1 MLLFRLLNIE
11 LQNTMFCVIFIRSFQ
26 KFFRLEFPSA
36 NWHGEFKKSEI
47 WHEGSLRCYPKG
59 TILLF
64 AISGIFMEFW
74 GIFGEYPPIFDIFVE
89 RAPVKL
95 GFECFLS
102 EYGLGGRPRHFTTRI
117 WRFGN
122 FREFS
127 GIFRNFQSWGTVA
140 QPDTDIFL
148 FLMYKLRQM

>member
-1 MLLFRLLNIE
+1 MKKSKKNHLHDFLELLFSRTKFSTRKPFSRILEFSKFNK
-11 LQNTMFCVIFIRSFQ
+11 SPFQ
-26 KFFRLEFPSA
+26 KFFRLEFLSA

-47 WHEGSLRCYPKG
+47 WHEGSLRCYPEG

-74 GIFGEYPPIFDIFVE
+74 GIFGEYPPIFDILVE

-102 EYGLGGRPRHFTTRI
+102 EYGLGGRPRHYTTR
-117 WRFGN
+117 
-122 FREFS
+122 
-127 GIFRNFQSWGTVA
+127 T
-140 QPDTDIFL
+140 
-148 FLMYKLRQM
+148 